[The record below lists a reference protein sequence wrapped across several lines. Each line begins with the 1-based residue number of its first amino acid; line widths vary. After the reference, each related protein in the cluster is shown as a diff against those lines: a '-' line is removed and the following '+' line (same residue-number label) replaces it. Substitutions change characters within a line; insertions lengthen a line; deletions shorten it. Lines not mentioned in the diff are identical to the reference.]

1 MKKSKKPGIF
11 RKIMKVIGVVFLVLI
26 LAMVCVYAFVLNYPN
41 LKNDPKVGK
50 WYRLETAE
58 MKASEGGKY
67 HALFRKGN
75 ENSVMV
81 YFAGG
86 GVSVDE
92 ITAKCDTYNT
102 KLVQPDMLANITMNM
117 GGLASDTEG
126 NPYKDWTL
134 ILFPYATG
142 DFDCGT
148 GDFPYTDKDGK
159 EKILYHHGYKNFRAA
174 MDLVKE
180 KAGLDHPENVVV
192 TGYSAGGWAASLLA
206 DDVFSDYFP
215 ESQTKTVL
223 VDSSMALNPN
233 WKDVAENVWQAPK
246 HITDRIHSDNITMD
260 MLEALHDKWGDK
272 VTLLFGSSTRDSE
285 LARVQRYFQTGE
297 INEDTGYMPV
307 ENKDGDALMQ
317 MFSDTLP
324 TFEKNNVHV
333 FFWDEVPASE
343 DKDDTLTSHTII
355 STPMVF
361 GPLNDTVPSV
371 AQWLQDGI
379 DGTAENYGVEK
390 LIGEIQ

>member
-67 HALFRKGN
+67 HALFRKGK
-75 ENSVMV
+75 ENSVMI

-102 KLVQPDMLANITMNM
+102 KLVQPDILANVTMNM

-223 VDSSMALNPN
+223 VDSSMALNPD

-246 HITDRIHSDNITMD
+246 HITERIHSDNITMD
-260 MLEALHDKWGDK
+260 MLEALNNKWGSE
-272 VTLLFGSSTRDSE
+272 VTLMFGSSTRDGDLSK
-285 LARVQRYFQTGE
+285 VQRYFQTG
-297 INEDTGYMPV
+297 IMDTETGEMPV

-317 MFSDTLP
+317 MYRDALP
-324 TFEKNNVHV
+324 EFKKNNVHL
-333 FFWDEVPASE
+333 FFWDGMDWYGRTEYN
-343 DKDDTLTSHTII
+343 LTSHTII
-355 STPMVF
+355 STPYVYA
-361 GPLNDTVPSV
+361 PLNDTEKSI

-379 DGTAENYGVEK
+379 SGTAEDFGIELLNKGY
-390 LIGEIQ
+390 